1 MIKNNVSS
9 NWNRKNWLQKM
20 QSQSFSKDTCFEIS
34 SSKGIE
40 IFRWGSKQQ
49 KVSASHWD
57 AFGSLLSPQEF
68 LEHYT
73 SLTNIS
79 FIDVPSKKKFT
90 KSLHV
95 KLPSVDTV
103 GGSHIVYRVG
113 DDTTLTILE
122 ELAPEKSAKQWSH
135 GVELII
141 GKNAHVTYISLSAL
155 NSTEPQKIFHCSSI
169 EQGGSVHWCNLTVGT
184 APITHSLS
192 SSLIGD
198 NARSSVDWAA
208 YARREEHFHL
218 STHNSFFAKNGGGEI
233 TMRAVAEE
241 KAKVKCLGMIEIGE
255 QGQGTDTYLTED
267 VLMLDATAKI
277 DAIPALEI
285 RTNDVKASHSATIAR
300 LTEEELFYIASR
312 GISPTS
318 ARKMYLLGYLESVLE
333 HCEKDVQERA
343 LLLLDEKYAR

>member
-1 MIKNNVSS
+1 MIKKNVLS
-9 NWNRKNWLQKM
+9 NWNKGKWLQEM
-20 QSQSFSKDTCFEIS
+20 QNQSFSKDSCFEIS
-34 SSKGIE
+34 ASKDIEICHWSSK
-40 IFRWGSKQQ
+40 KQ
-49 KVSASHWD
+49 KVSTLCWNI
-57 AFGSLLSPQEF
+57 FGSLLSPQKF
-68 LEHYT
+68 SDHYA

-79 FIDVPSKKKFT
+79 FIDVPKKKKFT
-90 KSLHV
+90 TSLHL
-95 KLPSVDTV
+95 KLPSVDTT

-122 ELAPEKSAKQWSH
+122 ELAPKKIAKQWSH
-135 GVELII
+135 GVELTV
-141 GKNAHVTYISLSAL
+141 GKNSHVTYISLSAL
-155 NSTEPQKIFHCSSI
+155 NGTNSQQIFHRSSV
-169 EQGGSVHWCNLTVGT
+169 ESGASVYWCNLTVGT
-184 APITHSLS
+184 APLTHNLH

-218 STHNSFFAKNGGGEI
+218 ATHNSFFAKNGGGEI
-233 TMRAVAEE
+233 MMKAVAEE
-241 KAKVKCLGMIEIGE
+241 KARVQCLGMIEIGE

-300 LTEEELFYIASR
+300 LTEEELFYITSR
-312 GISPTS
+312 GISPTI

-343 LLLLDEKYAR
+343 LSLLDKKYER